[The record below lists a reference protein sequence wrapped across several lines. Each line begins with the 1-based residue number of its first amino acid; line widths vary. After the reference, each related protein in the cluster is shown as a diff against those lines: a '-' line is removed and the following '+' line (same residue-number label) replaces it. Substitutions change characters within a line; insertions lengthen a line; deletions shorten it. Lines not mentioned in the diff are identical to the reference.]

1 MITSSLI
8 RLSLVSM
15 TLLLTTA
22 CTLGP
27 DYRRPEAPTPP
38 AFREGAPWKEAT
50 PADALP
56 RESWWEIYGDP
67 VLNDLQRRADAA
79 NQSLKAAVA
88 RVEQARAAARITETD
103 LYPRIDLDPAVSRGR
118 TPDALTAVGRGFTST
133 VLSVPF
139 DLSWEVDLWGRVRR
153 SVEAA
158 TAEYQATAADY
169 ENFRLTLQADLAR
182 NYFALRALDA
192 EIDLLQRTVELRRQN
207 LRLVDSLF
215 RNGQVSRLDVS
226 RAETEVATA
235 EADLAGLQRRRSG
248 FEHAIAVLVGE
259 PASSFSLPA
268 APLDLQPP
276 AIAAALPSSLLERRP
291 DIATAERLMMA
302 ANARIGAAKAAF
314 FPAIRLTG
322 SAGWASDELSTL
334 FDWGNRSWALGPF
347 VSLPIFDAGRK
358 RAGLQG
364 ARAAWEESVALYRQQ
379 VLVAFSEVEDSLSD
393 LQHLANQAEALQQAV
408 TSARDAAELSGK
420 RYRAGLVSY
429 LEVVVSERTALLTE
443 QFATQVQGQRLQ
455 ASVSLIKALGGGWE
469 NRTPGS

>member
-1 MITSSLI
+1 MI
-8 RLSLVSM
+8 RLKILLLVSA
-15 TLLLTTA
+15 LLLAA

-27 DYRRPEAPTPP
+27 DYRRPEVVAPP

-56 RESWWEIYGDP
+56 REAWWEIYGDP
-67 VLNDLQRRADAA
+67 VLNELQLRAGTA

-88 RVEQARAAARITETD
+88 RVEQARAVARIVESD
-103 LYPRIDLDPAVSRGR
+103 LLPRIDLDPAVSRGR
-118 TPDALTAVGRGFTST
+118 TPDALTSVDRGFTST

-158 TAEYQATAADY
+158 TAEYQATAADL
-169 ENFRLTLQADLAR
+169 ENFRLTLHADVGL

-215 RNGQVSRLDVS
+215 RNGQVSRLDVA

-235 EADLAGLQRRRSG
+235 EADLAGLQRRRAG

-259 PASSFSLPA
+259 SASVFSLPP
-268 APLDLQPP
+268 APLDLEPP
-276 AIAAALPSSLLERRP
+276 AIAAGLPSSLLERRP
-291 DIATAERLMMA
+291 DIATAERLMIA
-302 ANARIGAAKAAF
+302 ANAHIGVAKAAF

-334 FDWGNRSWALGPF
+334 FDWGNRAWALGPF
-347 VSLPIFDAGRK
+347 VSLPVFDAGRN
-358 RAGLQG
+358 RAGLDG

-379 VLVAFSEVEDSLSD
+379 VLVAFSEVEDALSD
-393 LQHLANQAEALQQAV
+393 LQHLTNQAVALQQAV
-408 TSARDAAELSGK
+408 ASARDAAELSGK

-469 NRTPGS
+469 EKVAGI